1 MENKNNDLLNEW
13 ANTVARL
20 EKGKGLDNTVPALS
34 YVSFMGHAREVFI
47 NKSSDYEDR
56 YLKALISLDA
66 RTIWTWEIEKKL
78 DRLRT
83 WIKRGELQVKD
94 EGIRNSVDDLFVY
107 TVQFYAYMFK
117 VEKDGIPGETFL
129 KNVQNDR
136 AHFFWYWAGR
146 FDPFEWVEYLE
157 FYGLIKPEEKL
168 LKLVIRS
175 YMGDKITK
183 TEWQEAI
190 RTILA

>member
-1 MENKNNDLLNEW
+1 MEKKNNDLLTEW
-13 ANTVARL
+13 QNMVARL
-20 EKGKGLDNTVPALS
+20 GKGKGLDTTIPALS
-34 YVSFMGHAREVFI
+34 YVSFMGHAREVFVQ
-47 NKSSDYEDR
+47 KSTDYEDR
-56 YLKALISLDA
+56 YLKGLIQLDA
-66 RTIWTWEIEKKL
+66 RTIWTWEVEKKL

-117 VEKDGIPGETFL
+117 VEKDAIKSELFL
-129 KNVQNDR
+129 KYVQNDR
-136 AHFFWYWAGR
+136 EHFFWYWAGR

-157 FYGLIKPEEKL
+157 YYELIKHEEHL

-175 YMGDKITK
+175 YMGDQITK
-183 TEWQEAI
+183 TEWQQAI